1 MKKSL
6 LFLSFGALLALCGC
20 GESASSSSLSAQES
34 DVSSSVSISLPKV
47 ESLDDFRSLLDE
59 AYKAELEGAIGGHA
73 AYYQHGSLL
82 ETIDWDVYSDDKTQ
96 IKMQD
101 SYGTITTLNYE
112 EEGKFASL
120 SVDLSDVLGN
130 SASKE
135 IEEVSEEQLQQR
147 VGAYYF
153 ENEDGSAVYGLSGLT
168 SYYLDDPDFL
178 GGEYSGLTIDVSP
191 ISGGYA
197 VSLQASLENGDLDME
212 ASFLD
217 GVGLARVSASL
228 QGEAYDY
235 RMEGSLDYGERVESA
250 DTLDPDDYELSS
262 FSVDLSMVGEQG
274 MMVGSSLYLNVIEE
288 SPELHLPVTYSISS
302 IDGDA
307 FASDGKMTI
316 KAVKAGQA
324 EVTVS
329 SSNGVSYTFAISA
342 YVPEVTDIFFDE
354 DLPSTMQVGESI
366 TFFCNLYPAMS
377 ADTSYA
383 VKLGEGEEGLAKL
396 AKDGDSYT
404 LEALQQGTVHVT
416 AYSLVDESVS
426 VTAEIT
432 ILAGQ
437 SEEMELLK
445 QTLTS
450 APYYQD
456 FYADRSIPL
465 VFNTDGTGEISFTN
479 MFYELTTWEFNYE
492 IDPDLKTIH
501 FSNVRKTADP
511 GSPYYEFQGADAEIR
526 DSGAEIGIKCYS
538 SDGYETKVIFGR

>member
-6 LFLSFGALLALCGC
+6 LLLSFGALLALCGC

-59 AYKAELEGAIGGHA
+59 AYKAELEGAVGGHA

-135 IEEVSEEQLQQR
+135 IEEVSEEQLQQH

-153 ENEDGSAVYGLSGLT
+153 KNEDGSAVYGLSGLT

-197 VSLQASLENGDLDME
+197 VSLRASLENGDLDME

-307 FASDGKMTI
+307 FSSDGKMTI
-316 KAVKAGQA
+316 KALKAGQA

-383 VKLGEGEEGLAKL
+383 VKLGEGEEVLAKL

-404 LEALQQGTVHVT
+404 LEALQPGTVHVT

-426 VTAEIT
+426 ATAEIT

-456 FYADRSIPL
+456 FYSDRSIPL
-465 VFNTDGTGEISFTN
+465 VFNEDGTGEISFTN

-492 IDPDLKTIH
+492 IDSDLKTIH

-511 GSPYYEFQGADAEIR
+511 GSAYYEFEGADAEIR
-526 DSGAEIGIKCYS
+526 DSGAEIGIKCHS
-538 SDGYETKVIFGR
+538 SDGYDTKVVFGR